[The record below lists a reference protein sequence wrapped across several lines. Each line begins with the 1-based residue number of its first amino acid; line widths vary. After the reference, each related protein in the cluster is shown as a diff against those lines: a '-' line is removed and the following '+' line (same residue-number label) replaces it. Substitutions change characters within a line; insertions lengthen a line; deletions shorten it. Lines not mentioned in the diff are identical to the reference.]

1 MEKIRTKTLFRKPF
15 QKPKW
20 KPVLHH
26 LVLAV
31 VMERFLEVLEGVM
44 GQLVDC
50 PKNTRFR
57 SKNKKSRFK
66 DRRGLNF

>member
-50 PKNTRFR
+50 PKNTGLRFTILGR
-57 SKNKKSRFK
+57 VIN
-66 DRRGLNF
+66 